1 MLNSWIALIVI
12 WAIVELIGMA
22 LKINYSKRMKYGA
35 IWSVVIVSLA
45 TVGQMRTDQSALLQF
60 ALCMALYGTVSAIIF
75 YTRLKLAK
83 LW

>member
-35 IWSVVIVSLA
+35 IC
-45 TVGQMRTDQSALLQF
+45 VGAD
-60 ALCMALYGTVSAIIF
+60 G
-75 YTRLKLAK
+75 KLTHPAD
-83 LW
+83 